1 MSLSFSEPASCT
13 RSGRREPTVENVRS
27 CTGVT
32 ENHGGLTP
40 AALANMR
47 LCTAEIAILS
57 GERSL
62 QQHQERGA

>member
-1 MSLSFSEPASCT
+1 MTVPADDEIVSRCKPDNHT
-13 RSGRREPTVENVRS
+13 
-27 CTGVT
+27 
-32 ENHGGLTP
+32 HGGLTP
-40 AALANMR
+40 AALGNLR

>member
-1 MSLSFSEPASCT
+1 LFDSRYSQKIARCASQAGF
-13 RSGRREPTVENVRS
+13 RK
-27 CTGVT
+27 
-32 ENHGGLTP
+32 NHGGLTP
-40 AALANMR
+40 AALGNLR